1 MGISRDSRHKR
12 RLTGGRR
19 AIHQKKRAFEKG
31 RPFANTRIG
40 EQRVRKLRVRGGN
53 TKYRALRLN
62 RGNFNWQSEQVTLK
76 TKIINVVYN
85 ASNNEYI
92 RTNTLTKNTIVRI
105 DATPFRKF
113 LAKRYF
119 GEHDENFEVNFEN
132 WVNEDEYKKK
142 KEDKSSNKREM
153 KYMQRRFQTRVEQ
166 KLQEQITKGQI
177 YACISSRPGQS
188 GRADGY
194 ILEGKEL
201 EFYARK
207 IEKK

>member
-31 RPFANTRIG
+31 RPFANTRLGAKKI
-40 EQRVRKLRVRGGN
+40 RKIRVRGGN
-53 TKYRALRLN
+53 HKYRALRLN
-62 RGNFNWQSEQVTLK
+62 TGNFNWQSEQVTM
-76 TKIINVVYN
+76 TAKIINVVYN
-85 ASNNEYI
+85 ASNNEFI

-105 DATPFRKF
+105 DASAFKKF

-119 GEHDENFEVNFEN
+119 GEEDPNFELNFDWEKA
-132 WVNEDEYKKK
+132 EEYKAKK
-142 KEDKSSNKREM
+142 DDTSMKKRDL
-153 KYMQRRFQTRVEQ
+153 KYLKRRALTNIES
-166 KLQEQITKGQI
+166 KIQEQINKGHI

-201 EFYARK
+201 DFYARK
-207 IEKK
+207 IERK

>member
-31 RPFANTRIG
+31 RPFSNTRLGKKKI
-40 EQRVRKLRVRGGN
+40 RKIRTRGGN
-53 TKYRALRLN
+53 QKQRALRLN
-62 RGNFNWQSEQVTLK
+62 DGNFNWQSEQVTMK
-76 TKIINVVYN
+76 SKIINVVYN

-105 DATPFRKF
+105 DASPFKKF
-113 LAKRYF
+113 LAKRYY
-119 GEHDENFEVNFEN
+119 GEEDPNFELNLN
-132 WVNEDEYKKK
+132 WEKEEEWKTRREDP
-142 KEDKSSNKREM
+142 SAKRREL
-153 KYMQRRFQTRVEQ
+153 KYLQRRAQTQIEA
-166 KLQEQITKGQI
+166 KLQEQINKGHI

-194 ILEGKEL
+194 LLEGKEL
-201 EFYARK
+201 DFYAKK
-207 IEKK
+207 IERK

>member
-19 AIHQKKRAFEKG
+19 SIHQKKRAFEKG

-40 EQRVRKLRVRGGN
+40 EQKVRKLRVRGGN

-62 RGNFNWQSEQVTLK
+62 KGNFVWQSEKATFV

-92 RTNTLTKNTIVRI
+92 RTNTLTKNTIVRV
-105 DATPFRKF
+105 DATAFKKF

-119 GEHDENFEVNFEN
+119 GEEDPNFELNFDWETEEQYKAKKAEN
-132 WVNEDEYKKK
+132 KA
-142 KEDKSSNKREM
+142 SRREL
-153 KYMQRRFQTRVEQ
+153 KYLQRRAQTKIEP
-166 KLQEQITKGQI
+166 KLQEQILKGQI
-177 YACISSRPGQS
+177 YACLTSRPGQS

-194 ILEGKEL
+194 LLEGREL
-201 EFYARK
+201 DFYAKK